1 MKLTKSKLKQI
12 IKEKIEESFRSPE
25 EPEWDQF
32 DVLERFWGSHETM
45 TKEDLEGVLRDAGLS
60 IVPSDYIGGTST
72 DDLETQAHEHEQGHW
87 MEQKMK
93 LTKSKLQQIIKEEL
107 GGLEEA
113 QGKKVWVVMR
123 EDPKYLV
130 GAFSSS
136 EKANQ
141 AIQRIIA
148 SYAEDDG
155 DGYEPEDYPP
165 TEDDYLAYEVVL
177 DTLQSGESF

>member
-1 MKLTKSKLKQI
+1 
-12 IKEKIEESFRSPE
+12 
-25 EPEWDQF
+25 
-32 DVLERFWGSHETM
+32 
-45 TKEDLEGVLRDAGLS
+45 
-60 IVPSDYIGGTST
+60 
-72 DDLETQAHEHEQGHW
+72 
-87 MEQKMK
+87 MK

-107 GGLEEA
+107 GGLELEEA
-113 QGKKVWVVMR
+113 QGKKVWVIMR
-123 EDPKYLV
+123 ADPKYLV
-130 GAFSSS
+130 GAFSSR